1 MTDIDL
7 LDRESSWLEFN
18 KRVLTL
24 SKDSSVPFKDR
35 LFLFG
40 ITHSNLDEFF
50 QIRISGLL
58 EKVYETIN
66 QKLDVSISKETFVY
80 FIDILEEAKK
90 EMINRNTVWKE
101 YFVKDL
107 EKHGVNFKR
116 MKDLTESE
124 LDILEDYFDNNIK
137 PLLTPLAAD
146 PTHPF
151 PYISDLSLSIGV
163 VIKNEF
169 EDNQFIRIKI
179 PASLG
184 SFVNLNKEQLVWIHE
199 LVLHYIDKLF
209 FPHTVIEKFWFRTT
223 RDADL
228 EFRASLKRNFLE
240 VVKEGLENRKLGKI
254 VRLEIQEGVSVTTQ
268 KYLKNNLE
276 IDYDLQVELKD
287 PLTRFQI
294 NSLIDHIEFST
305 SWKLH
310 ETEFEFSND
319 MFEIIKNN
327 DVMVHHPYD
336 SFEKTVLRFLE
347 KACFDPYVRAIKMT
361 QYRTGLTA
369 ENDKIT
375 SLLASA
381 ARGGKQV
388 AVLVELRA
396 RFDEEQN
403 ISNAEY
409 LEESGVHV
417 TYGDPRY
424 KAHTKMI
431 LVVREENNELVP
443 YMHFGTGNYNV
454 LTSKGYEDIGIFTS
468 DKSIGNDCGIVFN
481 SLTAYADRENLDEL
495 LVAPESLEKNINSL
509 IEEQI
514 DLGEE
519 GKIVLKLNNLTDPL
533 IIQKLYDAAKAGNQ
547 INIIVRGICC
557 LIPIKN
563 INVISILGPFLEHS
577 RIYKFGRSDIEK
589 IYIGSADLMQR
600 NLRHRIE
607 VLVPIKSPIIK
618 KKLSSLL
625 EKYIKSDKYSWTLKN
640 DGTWKKLDG
649 NYNIQEKL
657 NK

>member
-1 MTDIDL
+1 MY
-7 LDRESSWLEFN
+7 
-18 KRVLTL
+18 KR
-24 SKDSSVPFKDR
+24 
-35 LFLFG
+35 
-40 ITHSNLDEFF
+40 
-50 QIRISGLL
+50 Q
-58 EKVYETIN
+58 
-66 QKLDVSISKETFVY
+66 
-80 FIDILEEAKK
+80 
-90 EMINRNTVWKE
+90 
-101 YFVKDL
+101 
-107 EKHGVNFKR
+107 
-116 MKDLTESE
+116 
-124 LDILEDYFDNNIK
+124 
-137 PLLTPLAAD
+137 
-146 PTHPF
+146 
-151 PYISDLSLSIGV
+151 
-163 VIKNEF
+163 
-169 EDNQFIRIKI
+169 
-179 PASLG
+179 
-184 SFVNLNKEQLVWIHE
+184 
-199 LVLHYIDKLF
+199 
-209 FPHTVIEKFWFRTT
+209 
-223 RDADL
+223 
-228 EFRASLKRNFLE
+228 
-240 VVKEGLENRKLGKI
+240 
-254 VRLEIQEGVSVTTQ
+254 
-268 KYLKNNLE
+268 
-276 IDYDLQVELKD
+276 DYDLQVELKD

-533 IIQKLYDAAKAGNQ
+533 IIQKLYDAANAGNQ

-563 INVISILGPFLEHS
+563 INIISILGPFLEHS